1 LIVLRVVASTDMSNV
16 TPVIRFVLIPA
27 MPEQKGIREM
37 LEAEAVAEV
46 RRALNAWAY
55 GPQNDDLGGEG
66 VTHPEWAE
74 EA

>member
-1 LIVLRVVASTDMSNV
+1 LIVLRVAASTDMSNA
-16 TPVIRFVLIPA
+16 TPVIRFVLIAPL
-27 MPEQKGIREM
+27 PEQKGIRAIA
-37 LEAEAVAEV
+37 EAEAVAEV

-55 GPQNDDLGGEG
+55 GPQNDDSGGES